1 MSFPNPFEIG
11 ICIIPRPGE
20 DFEIVIRKF
29 RRKVIKSGIFK
40 ELRKKSYYSKPS
52 VKKKRKRD
60 EALKR
65 FFREKEKDLNKVIKH
80 KKIKEETSKLKER
93 KDLKNEKN
101 RSY

>member
-1 MSFPNPFEIG
+1 MSYHNPSEIG

-20 DFEIVIRKF
+20 DFEIVVRKF

-52 VKKKRKRD
+52 VKKKRKRN

-65 FFREKEKDLNKVIKH
+65 FFREKEKDVNKNIKH
-80 KKIKEETSKLKER
+80 KKIKEENSKLKER